1 MPLLSET
8 PPLVVIGH
16 VRSRLTDRRDCP
28 KQYTEGAPPAEIHV
42 LPEFA
47 PALHTLAAGQ
57 DVILLTWLHQS
68 DRDTL
73 SVHPRGD
80 ANLPKK
86 GVFNTRSPD
95 RPNPVGLHRCTLTA
109 VEGTVLKVAAL
120 EVLDGTPVIDIKPVY
135 HECPGHANWGA
146 GIPGEVGAAI
156 RDVCSRAWARGL
168 LTGLD
173 GNASLRLGSAVA
185 ITRTGTAKGRLAPG
199 DLTLLD
205 LETGQAL
212 GPDAASTEALMHLEV
227 YRRQP
232 AAGAILHTHPPHLIA
247 LSLRRG
253 PNPFAAPLP
262 EADYLRARLATVPA
276 LPPGSAEL
284 ARAVGQAATLCP
296 AVLLL
301 NHGLLC
307 WAETLAQAAD
317 LAEQLDSLA
326 RVELLAAG

>member
-1 MPLLSET
+1 MPLPSET
-8 PPLVVIGH
+8 PPLFVVGH
-16 VRSRLTDRRDCP
+16 VRSPFTNRRDCP

-42 LPEFA
+42 LPAFA

-57 DVILLTWLHQS
+57 DVILLTWLHES

-80 ANLPKK
+80 VNLPKK

-109 VEGTVLKVAAL
+109 VEGTVLTVAAL

-135 HECPGHANWGA
+135 HECPGHTNWGA
-146 GIPGEVGAAI
+146 GIPAEAGAAI
-156 RDVCSRAWARGL
+156 RDVCGRAWSRGL
-168 LTGLD
+168 MAGVD
-173 GNASLRLGSAVA
+173 GNASLRLGDAVA

-199 DLTLLD
+199 DLTMLD
-205 LETGQAL
+205 LTTGRAT

-247 LSLRRG
+247 LCLRRG
-253 PNPFAAPLP
+253 PNPFASPLP
-262 EADYLRARLATVPA
+262 EADYLRARLASVPA
-276 LPPGSAEL
+276 LAPGSAEL

-317 LAEQLDSLA
+317 LAEQLDALA